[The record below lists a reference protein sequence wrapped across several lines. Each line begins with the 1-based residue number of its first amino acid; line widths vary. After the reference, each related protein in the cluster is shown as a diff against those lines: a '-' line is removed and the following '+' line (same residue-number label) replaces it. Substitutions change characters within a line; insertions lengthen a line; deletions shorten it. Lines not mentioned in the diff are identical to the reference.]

1 MTEPVIRADALS
13 RTYGRGDTATH
24 ALTDVNIHANAGEFV
39 VVRGPSGSGKTTLL
53 NILGG
58 LDRPTSGRVH
68 LGGED
73 VTDAPPKTWSTLR
86 RSTIAYVFQAFA
98 LIPHLSAAENIELP
112 LRIAGVPIPER
123 SARLAE
129 LLDLV
134 GLAPHANQRPGE
146 LSGGQQQRVGI
157 ARSLANRPRLLVAD
171 EPTGQLDSVTA
182 VAMMTLFSDLVHR
195 QGVAAIV
202 TTHDPAMAAMADRV
216 IDLIDG
222 KASTPAERGGTADPV
237 GSPEAGG

>member
-1 MTEPVIRADALS
+1 VTEVVIRADALS
-13 RTYGRGDTATH
+13 RAYGRGDTATH
-24 ALTDVNIHANAGEFV
+24 ALTDVSIEAKAGEFV

-58 LDRPTSGRVH
+58 LDRPTSGRVY
-68 LGGED
+68 LSGED
-73 VTDAPPKTWSTLR
+73 ITDAPAQTWATLR

-123 SARLAE
+123 NARLAE
-129 LLDLV
+129 SLDLV
-134 GLAPHANQRPGE
+134 GLAQHANQRPGE

-182 VAMMTLFSDLVHR
+182 VAMMKLFSDLVHQ

-216 IDLIDG
+216 VDLIDG
-222 KASTPAERGGTADPV
+222 VVSTPTA
-237 GSPEAGG
+237 

>member
-1 MTEPVIRADALS
+1 MTNLVIHADSLS

-24 ALTDVNIHANAGEFV
+24 ALTDVSIEVKAGEFV

-58 LDRPTSGRVH
+58 LDRPTSGRVL

-73 VTDAPPKTWSTLR
+73 VTEAPAQTWATLR

-112 LRIAGVPIPER
+112 LRIAGAPISER
-123 SARLAE
+123 SARLVE

-157 ARSLANRPRLLVAD
+157 ARALANRPRLLVAD

-182 VAMMTLFSDLVHR
+182 AAMMNLFSDLVHQ

-202 TTHDPAMAAMADRV
+202 TTHDPAMAVMADRV
-216 IDLIDG
+216 IDLVDG
-222 KASTPAERGGTADPV
+222 V
-237 GSPEAGG
+237 VSPSLENSAFS